1 MEDRKQSQELWK
13 KILLCFF
20 LIVYVCTFA
29 SSILSSF
36 WPNLATFLTSH
47 SDAIIL
53 GVFSTVGISL
63 VWDMLMYGGE
73 NAEAH
78 KKFQEKQE
86 HCSLDINRVKDELNT
101 VKQIQDKS
109 HSLIENFASGHSSFE
124 ILENSTTHYLYFKNA
139 MNSLKEGQ
147 SVFVTAFEKYNYTN
161 YDSGSTPEEQNFMSS
176 WLDKIEEY
184 HLVVKHLI
192 HISDINDYGQ
202 LIKRIDNIKNRAVDY
217 SINVLCGL
225 PPVPYMDFA
234 IIGESNLIISFAD
247 GAKLFDN
254 AFAIGIMDKNI
265 VAKFKSYFNIYYDGE
280 FSKSVYSRNFSEYYE
295 ENLKAL
301 EEALLSEYPKS
312 DFWGKNL
319 YLMKSIK
326 HKESYESFLELVNTF
341 KDDLSTLF
349 LEKLKEQA
357 NSISGSDITIT
368 IEDAWK
374 LLIQIVQKGSI
385 IKAMSNE
392 TGNKRNFWETP
403 TGKTFLNA
411 NADVVSR
418 KRGSVQRIFI
428 TDDENLPII
437 EEQKKLGIKVKAVSP
452 TNLLAGEEED
462 FILIDYGFLLKLEEG
477 QAVLSID
484 PHKITEYNQRFN
496 RIFDN

>member
-1 MEDRKQSQELWK
+1 MEDRKQSRVSGK
-13 KILLCFF
+13 KILSYFF
-20 LIVYVCTFA
+20 LTVYVCMFI
-29 SSILSSF
+29 SSIVSPF
-36 WPNLATFLTSH
+36 WPALATFVTKH

-53 GVFSTVGISL
+53 GVFSAVGISL

-73 NAEAH
+73 NTEYH
-78 KKFQEKQE
+78 KKFQEKQD
-86 HCSLDINRVKDELNT
+86 HCSQDINKVKDELNT
-101 VKQIQDKS
+101 VKEIQDKS
-109 HSLIENFASGHSSFE
+109 RSLIENFASGHSSFE
-124 ILENSTTHYLYFKNA
+124 ILENSTTHYQYFKNA

-147 SVFVTAFEKYNYTN
+147 TVFVTAFEKYNYTN
-161 YDSGSTPEEQNFMSS
+161 YDSGSTLEEQSFMDE
-176 WLDKIEEY
+176 WLEKIEEH

-192 HISDINDYGQ
+192 HISDIHDYGQ
-202 LIKRIDNIKNRAVDY
+202 LIRRIEKIKNKAVDY

-247 GAKLFDN
+247 GARLFDN
-254 AFAIGIMDKNI
+254 AFAIGIMDKNL

-326 HKESYESFLELVNTF
+326 HKESYEGFLELVNTF

-349 LEKLKEQA
+349 LEKLKKEA
-357 NSISGSDITIT
+357 NAISRSDMTIT

-374 LLIQIVQKGSI
+374 LLIKIVKKGSI

-403 TGKTFLNA
+403 TGKNFLNA
-411 NADVVSR
+411 NADVISR

-437 EEQKKLGIKVKAVSP
+437 EEQKKLKIKVKAVSP
-452 TNLLAGEEED
+452 TSLLAGEEED
-462 FILIDYGFLLKLEEG
+462 FILIDYGFLLRLEEE
-477 QAVLSID
+477 QAVLSVN
-484 PHKITEYNQRFN
+484 PHKIMEYNQRFN